1 MGARLIRDGEAVWR
15 EVAFKWLP
23 PSLTWAGFCRE
34 MGWPGSCPTYA
45 RKGDNH
51 RLDFYLKAAEVLGV
65 DPAGFLAEVVGEMMK
80 RCGPLGDG
88 VSEER
93 FVPRLMERKG
103 V

>member
-1 MGARLIRDGEAVWR
+1 
-15 EVAFKWLP
+15 
-23 PSLTWAGFCRE
+23 
-34 MGWPGSCPTYA
+34 
-45 RKGDNH
+45 
-51 RLDFYLKAAEVLGV
+51 
-65 DPAGFLAEVVGEMMK
+65 MK